1 MFRMAFI
8 MLLLHGITPYTIA
21 QSVKIKRIELANNKV
36 IVTYDLDD
44 SNPNNE
50 YQLNL
55 YSSKDNFTV
64 PMTKVKG
71 DIGNEIKSGNNKK
84 VEWNIREEF
93 GDYEGDLA
101 LEIRGRVFV
110 AFAKLQDFNDQK
122 SYKRGKTYTLN
133 WKPGN
138 TNPIHIELFKGSERL
153 IGELNHPNNGSYL
166 LTMPPHAK
174 RGDDYRLRL
183 TDSKRPGEFIY
194 SDFFILK
201 PRVPFIIKALG
212 GAAILGGIVF
222 LTTQGGENPAGTIDK
237 DETQPKPPAL
247 PNN

>member
-1 MFRMAFI
+1 MAFI
-8 MLLLHGITPYTIA
+8 ILLLHGFTHFAIG
-21 QSVKIKRIELANNKV
+21 QSVKIKQIELANNKV
-36 IVTYDLDD
+36 IVTYELDD

-71 DIGNEIKSGNNKK
+71 DIGNEIKPGNSKK

-110 AFAKLQDFNDQK
+110 VFAKLQGFNDHK
-122 SYKRGKTYTLN
+122 SYKRGKTYPLN

-153 IGELNHPNNGSYL
+153 VGELNHPNNGSYL
-166 LTMPPHAK
+166 LTMPAHAK
-174 RGDDYRLRL
+174 PGDDYRLRL

-194 SDFFILK
+194 SDFFNLK
-201 PRVPFIIKALG
+201 PRMPLAVKTLG
-212 GAAILGGIVF
+212 GAVVLGGVAF
-222 LTTQGGENPAGTIDK
+222 LVTQLSTSGEAN
-237 DETQPKPPAL
+237 QPNPPAL